1 MTRGMQFYAIGLL
14 AVIVFFF
21 FKLVYV
27 PGDVRALNQQLSKD
41 EYLADYPYQF
51 RVLRIENGKAT
62 MNSPRSASVSVP
74 EIIAVID
81 PALEGV
87 SIEDER
93 YQKAQQGLADR
104 QARAHQLVISD
115 PDITGVYW
123 ELDEA
128 WLRKRGVLP

>member
-1 MTRGMQFYAIGLL
+1 MTRGMQIYAAALL
-14 AVIVFFF
+14 ALIVFLF

-27 PGDVRALNQQLSKD
+27 PGDVRALNQQLQAD
-41 EYLADYPYQF
+41 TYLADYPYQF
-51 RVLRIENGKAT
+51 KVLRIENGKAT
-62 MNSPRSASVSVP
+62 INSPRSANVSVP

-81 PALEGV
+81 PALDGV

-93 YQKAQQGLADR
+93 YQQAQQGLADR

-115 PDITGVYW
+115 PDIKGVYW

-128 WLRKRGVLP
+128 WLRKHGVLP

>member
-1 MTRGMQFYAIGLL
+1 MTRGMQIYAAALL
-14 AVIVFFF
+14 ALIVFLF

-27 PGDVRALNQQLSKD
+27 PGDVRALNQQLQADK
-41 EYLADYPYQF
+41 YLADYPYQF
-51 RVLRIENGKAT
+51 KVLRIENGKAT

-81 PALEGV
+81 PALDGV

-93 YQKAQQGLADR
+93 YQEAQQGLADR
-104 QARAHQLVISD
+104 QAHAHQLVISD
-115 PDITGVYW
+115 PDIKGVYW

-128 WLRKRGVLP
+128 WLRKHGVLP